1 MISVSFYILTPDAR
15 SQSQLYVSISNKEK
29 RLRFATGE
37 SFVTAYCNIR
47 TKKGTKDL
55 LKKNTEFYFD
65 YNSKLNEIRDSLIRI
80 EMDFSKSGEMPFLE
94 NIRDAFY
101 LKTGKIKPQP
111 LLTFDT
117 AYDKFIGA
125 TESQWSEGTR
135 KHFTTLK
142 NHLTEFAKT
151 HGKINLTNLNED
163 LWREFRDDFFVKKL
177 KFGNGSINSNLK
189 KFKQFLKYADKK
201 QFLKCKIDFDELKYL
216 SEIEPFKI
224 ALKEEEVETLIN
236 INLSNSPRLDKV
248 RDLFILEVFTGQRF
262 SDMEK
267 VLDIKHMTETNIQ
280 IYQQKTGEKVTIP
293 LHQKLRK
300 HYALIVEKY
309 PKGLPSITNQ
319 KFNEYL
325 KEICILAKFNK
336 EHSWIT
342 LSGKKKIPQSDFRY
356 NLVSSHTGRR
366 TFCTLALKSGINA
379 ELIMKVTGHKK
390 YDQFRDYV
398 KVDDDDLDKAFEG
411 MLSSK

>member
-47 TKKGTKDL
+47 KKKGTKDL

-80 EMDFSKSGEMPFLE
+80 EMDFSKIGEMPFLE

>member
-47 TKKGTKDL
+47 KKKGTKDL

-80 EMDFSKSGEMPFLE
+80 EMDFSKIGEMPFLE

-390 YDQFRDYV
+390 YDQFLDYV
-398 KVDDDDLDKAFEG
+398 KVDDLDKAFEG